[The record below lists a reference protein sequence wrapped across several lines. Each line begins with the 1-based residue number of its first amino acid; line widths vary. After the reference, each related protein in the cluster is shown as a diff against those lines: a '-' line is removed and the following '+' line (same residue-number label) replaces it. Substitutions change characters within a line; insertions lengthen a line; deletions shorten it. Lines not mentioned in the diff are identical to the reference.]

1 MENSALQIYEVSME
15 NFQEAVIDASY
26 QKIIVVDFWA
36 EWCAPCRM
44 LGPILERVVTSM
56 GDHIA
61 LAKVDVEQNQQIAM
75 QFKVQSIPTVKIIH
89 EGRIVQEFTGA
100 LPENEIRRIIAEA
113 AGDPNEDAL
122 VNADRLARDGQYD
135 EAENIYRTLLEQ
147 EPDDS
152 KATIGLGRLEILK
165 GNTEEARSL
174 LSSISEMDEQHDTA
188 EILLSTLQFSEVC
201 TREGGMDAIKSR
213 LERDPDNLD
222 TRYALGCCYAV
233 SNDYEKALGEFL
245 TIIKRNQSYDDGAAR
260 KAMLNLFSILGS
272 ESDLTVRY
280 RELLARELF

>member
-26 QKIIVVDFWA
+26 QRIIVVDFWA

-44 LGPILERVVTSM
+44 LGPILERVVVSM
-56 GDHIA
+56 GDRIA

-75 QFKVQSIPTVKIIH
+75 QFRVQSIPAVKIIH
-89 EGRIVQEFTGA
+89 EGRIIQEFTGA
-100 LPENEIRRIIAEA
+100 QPENEIRRIIAEV

-122 VNADRLARDGQYD
+122 VNADLLARDGQYD

-152 KATIGLGRLEILK
+152 KATIGLGRLAILK

-174 LSSISEMDEQHDTA
+174 LSSIDEMDDQHDTA

-201 TREGGMDAIKSR
+201 SREGGMEAIKSR

-222 TRYALGCCYAV
+222 ARYALGCCYAV
-233 SNDYEKALGEFL
+233 SNDYENALKEFL
-245 TIIKRNQSYDDGAAR
+245 TIIKRNQSYDDGTAR
-260 KAMLNLFSILGS
+260 KAMLNLFSILGTES
-272 ESDLTVRY
+272 ELTVRY
-280 RELLARELF
+280 RELLAREIF